1 MRSMRAS
8 GKEVFSINNF
18 EAFKNLIP
26 SGVFT
31 VDNDLKVTSWNRQA
45 EIITG
50 YSEKEILGKSCL
62 TFAIE
67 PCKEACGLKDNHVIK
82 PILNRECKILTK
94 DQRIVPILKN
104 VDVLNDEK
112 GNVIGGIESFISIEE
127 RVRFENKYKEQNA
140 FLESI
145 YKGSDSCLFVI
156 DVDENKDFRF
166 AGLNPA
172 HEKLTGMRTE
182 EIYGKTPL
190 ELDPIIPLEA
200 GKHINQHYQDCYN
213 AGKTIEYEEVIPIKG
228 KDWHWLTKLTPLK
241 NSDGEIYRIIGSATS
256 INQLKEAHQELEIY
270 KNNLEDL
277 VKEKTEELKQQ
288 LEGNERVTEDL
299 RVSTVELQQQIQE
312 RSALEEELRTNND
325 ELLLEI
331 EKRNETEKKLRQSE
345 FEIGERLKETQCL
358 HDIDV
363 AATEEETAEGLFS
376 KVIEI
381 IPPGFMK
388 PNVTGVQ
395 IKYDNLKFESKNYR
409 TDAELLKEN
418 IIVHGKNRG
427 QILVSYGEKTKK
439 NPFLKEEAELLKSI
453 RKRVCV
459 SLEKRIENRRREH
472 ILNNAFDG
480 FRINDIDG
488 NIIEANAEY
497 CKMLGYSKKEL
508 LGMTVQEI
516 DSGRDGV
523 DVNQLMHK
531 VIKEKFLKYTD
542 RQRRKDGK
550 FIEVMN
556 NASYFEE
563 DELFYVFI
571 EDLSKINKLNQELQQ
586 QITEKTAIE
595 EELRA
600 SNEELE
606 QEIIERRKIEQN
618 LQQTNKN
625 LKLSEEKYQRLM
637 KNAKDMIYRMS
648 LPEGVYE
655 YVSPAT
661 NELLGYSP
669 EEWYENPKLI
679 EKIIHPDWHGFF
691 ADAWEDLTKGNVPET
706 YEYQVIHKNGEV
718 KWMNQKNVAIKD
730 SKGKLI
736 AIEGIVRD
744 NTIEKEHLITIEK
757 NKAVLSVLNNK
768 LELEIGEKTAIE
780 EELRASNE
788 GLQDEIAKRK
798 EKTRELEFQHEQFLA
813 IYKNLPEIIY
823 LVDPETYEVVFVNQ
837 HFEDLLG
844 YNPVG
849 RKCYEAFQGFKEP
862 CDFCTNNI
870 ILNNNGEPYEWDY
883 YNKNLGKHYYIKD
896 MIIKWPDGRDLRFEI
911 AVDITERKRAE
922 EGVIKAERR
931 FRALIENAPDGMV
944 ILDEK
949 GAFKYA
955 SPNSSKMFD
964 YKEEDL
970 IGHVGSEFT
979 HPDDLE
985 EVLKVLE
992 EITLNPSVKMK
1003 HVYRFRSGNG
1013 EYKWIE
1019 TTFTNLLDDPVINGF
1034 VLNFSDITDKKLVAE
1049 KIKEREYLYK
1059 ITTEATNLGI
1069 WDWKV
1074 DSNEVFYS
1082 DVWKAQLGY
1091 KPDEIKNEFTSWSA
1105 LLHPE
1110 ESDRCHKAVQD
1121 YLANPEGTFLL
1132 TFRMKHKDG
1141 SYRWI
1146 NNHAHSFKD
1155 EKGHVTRMYGVHTDI
1170 TEQKLSEQKLIDSE
1184 QRFRDIF
1191 EHSPLGKSIT
1201 TLDGK
1206 LQTNKGF
1213 TDILGYSYEE
1223 LQDIPFADI
1232 THPEDLEKSNRFV
1245 KDLIEGKMEFANFEK
1260 RYLHKHGHYVW
1271 TDVNV
1276 TLHKNTFGRPLFFIT
1291 SISDISE
1298 RKLADQKLHEA
1309 MKNLE
1314 RSNKELE
1321 DFAYIA
1327 SHDLQEPLRVI
1338 GSYVSL
1344 LSRRYKEN
1352 LDKDAFEFI
1361 DFVEKGVSRMQNMID
1376 DILDYS
1382 RVTTQG
1388 KEFLKYNP
1396 IESVNVALQNLRY
1409 KIEKSN
1415 ASINVEKLPKIK
1427 ADQQQIVSL
1436 FQNLISNAIKYSK
1449 PETKPEIII
1458 KGRKEKGYVV
1468 LSVSDNGIGIKKD
1481 YQEKVFKIFHQLHAK
1496 TKYEGSGI
1504 GLAICKKIVERHDGE
1519 IWFESEVGKGTTFLM
1534 KFPTTK

>member
-1 MRSMRAS
+1 MKIESSS
-8 GKEVFSINNF
+8 GANGLVIENF
-18 EAFKNLIP
+18 NTIKNLIP

-31 VDNDLKVTSWNRQA
+31 VDNDLNITSWNRQA

-50 YSEKEILGKSCL
+50 YTESEILGKSCL

-82 PILNRECKILTK
+82 PILNRECRILTK

-104 VDVLNDEK
+104 VDVLTDEK
-112 GNVIGGIESFISIEE
+112 GNIIGGIESFISIEE
-127 RVRFENKYKEQNA
+127 RVKFENKYKEQNA

-166 AGLNPA
+166 VGLNPA

-228 KDWHWLTKLTPLK
+228 KDWYWLTKLTPLK
-241 NSDGEIYRIIGSATS
+241 NSEGEIYRIIGSATS

-299 RVSTVELQQQIQE
+299 RVSNEELTLQNQE

-325 ELLLEI
+325 ELLFEI

-381 IPPGFMK
+381 IPSGLLK
-388 PNVTGVQ
+388 PDVTGVQ

-488 NIIEANAEY
+488 NIIEANVEY

-516 DSGRDGV
+516 DSGRDGA

-542 RQRRKDGK
+542 RQRRKDGRL
-550 FIEVMN
+550 IEVMN

-606 QEIIERRKIEQN
+606 QEIVERRMVEKE
-618 LQQTNKN
+618 LQKTNIDLKTIQER
-625 LKLSEEKYQRLM
+625 LKLSLKHN
-637 KNAKDMIYRMS
+637 NATVFEDNLKTGEMIITPELFYHIGYRD
-648 LPEGVYE
+648 
-655 YVSPAT
+655 
-661 NELLGYSP
+661 
-669 EEWYENPKLI
+669 ENIPRTIDSFI
-679 EKIIHPDWHGFF
+679 EIIHPDDVPAVIEALNRHIEGKDKQYFVEYRIK
-691 ADAWEDLTKGNVPET
+691 DAKGNWNWIDGLGEIT
-706 YEYQVIHKNGEV
+706 KWDDDGNAEILIGISRDIHERK
-718 KWMNQKNVAIKD
+718 
-730 SKGKLI
+730 
-736 AIEGIVRD
+736 
-744 NTIEKEHLITIEK
+744 TIE
-757 NKAVLSVLNNK
+757 N
-768 LELEIGEKTAIE
+768 EL
-780 EELRASNE
+780 
-788 GLQDEIAKRK
+788 
-798 EKTRELEFQHEQFLA
+798 
-813 IYKNLPEIIY
+813 
-823 LVDPETYEVVFVNQ
+823 
-837 HFEDLLG
+837 
-844 YNPVG
+844 
-849 RKCYEAFQGFKEP
+849 
-862 CDFCTNNI
+862 
-870 ILNNNGEPYEWDY
+870 
-883 YNKNLGKHYYIKD
+883 
-896 MIIKWPDGRDLRFEI
+896 
-911 AVDITERKRAE
+911 
-922 EGVIKAERR
+922 
-931 FRALIENAPDGMV
+931 
-944 ILDEK
+944 
-949 GAFKYA
+949 
-955 SPNSSKMFD
+955 
-964 YKEEDL
+964 
-970 IGHVGSEFT
+970 
-979 HPDDLE
+979 
-985 EVLKVLE
+985 
-992 EITLNPSVKMK
+992 
-1003 HVYRFRSGNG
+1003 
-1013 EYKWIE
+1013 
-1019 TTFTNLLDDPVINGF
+1019 
-1034 VLNFSDITDKKLVAE
+1034 
-1049 KIKEREYLYK
+1049 KEREYLYK
-1059 ITTEATNLGI
+1059 ITTEATNLGV

-1074 DSNEVFYS
+1074 NTNEVFYS
-1082 DVWKAQLGY
+1082 EVWKAQLGY
-1091 KPDEIKNEFTSWSA
+1091 KPNEIKNEFASWSA

-1110 ESDRCHKAVQD
+1110 DFERSHKAVQD
-1121 YLANPEGTFLL
+1121 YLANPEGPFLL

-1141 SYRWI
+1141 SYRWLQ
-1146 NNHAHSFKD
+1146 NHAHSFKD
-1155 EKGHVTRMYGVHTDI
+1155 ENGHVARMYGVHTDI
-1170 TEQKLSEQKLIDSE
+1170 TKQKQSEQKLIDSE

-1191 EHSPLGKSIT
+1191 DHSPLGKSIT

-1206 LQTNKGF
+1206 LQTNNGF
-1213 TDILGYSYEE
+1213 TDILGYSYKE

-1232 THPEDLEKSNRFV
+1232 THPEDLEKSNKIV
-1245 KDLIEGKMEFANFEK
+1245 KDLLDGKMEFANFEK
-1260 RYLHKHGHYVW
+1260 RYLHKDGHYVW

-1276 TLHKNTFGRPLFFIT
+1276 TLHKNSSGKPLFFIT

-1327 SHDLQEPLRVI
+1327 SHDLQEPLRVV

-1344 LSRRYKEN
+1344 LSRRYKES

-1382 RVTTQG
+1382 RVTTRG
-1388 KEFLKYNP
+1388 REFKKYDP
-1396 IESVNVALQNLRY
+1396 TESVNIALQNLKY
-1409 KIEKSN
+1409 KIGKSN
-1415 ASINVEKLPKIK
+1415 ARISVEKLPKIK
-1427 ADQQQIVSL
+1427 ADEQQIVNL

-1449 PETKPEIII
+1449 PKIQPEI
-1458 KGRKEKGYVV
+1458 KVLGRKEKGNVI
-1468 LSVSDNGIGIKKD
+1468 LSVSDNGIGIKKV

-1496 TKYEGSGI
+1496 TKYQGSGI

-1519 IWFESEVGKGTTFLM
+1519 IWFESEIGEGTTFFI
-1534 KFPTTK
+1534 KFPAK